1 MPRKQIKVQEPKEQ
15 KKIKKNLINTLVKEN
30 INESEHIIL
39 QLPLSQQHINNLINK
54 ENTSDNIISDPSP
67 YEPNCCFLNETEN
80 LTNIQN
86 NEITE
91 TNNTNNINNKN
102 SDCNTNNSG
111 LHRSGSCCFWCC
123 HIIENDVYGMPYN
136 YDCVN
141 DTYLIY
147 GAFCSLQC
155 ANAYNFS
162 VHCGSDKVWEI
173 NSWIQ
178 ILGKRY
184 GFDKPIRPAP
194 SRYLLKMF
202 NGNLSIEEFRK
213 THLNNDKTFL
223 LNIPPIINITMGYEI
238 INTSYLSKITEN
250 KDKLKKNKY
259 ISNSTIDSKLNLI
272 ITS

>member
-1 MPRKQIKVQEPKEQ
+1 MPRKQTQEPKEQ
-15 KKIKKNLINTLVKEN
+15 KKVKKNLINTLVKEN
-30 INESEHIIL
+30 INENEHIIL

-54 ENTSDNIISDPSP
+54 ENTTENIIVDPSP
-67 YEPNCCFLNETEN
+67 YEPNCYFLNESEN

-86 NEITE
+86 NEITC
-91 TNNTNNINNKN
+91 TNTNNDVKKNNN
-102 SDCNTNNSG
+102 DYSTNNN
-111 LHRSGSCCFWCC
+111 LNRSGTCCFWCC
-123 HIIENDVYGMPYN
+123 HTIDNDVYGMPHN
-136 YDCVN
+136 YDSVN

-147 GAFCSLQC
+147 GSFCSLQC

-202 NGNLSIEEFRK
+202 NGNLTIEEFRK
-213 THLNNDKTFL
+213 SHINNDKTYL
-223 LNIPPIINITMGYEI
+223 LNIPPMINITTGFEV
-238 INTSYLSKITEN
+238 INTSYLTKTTEN

-272 ITS
+272 ITT